1 MITYCISYQRDIKN
15 CNILCSTES
24 WLIDD
29 MINIKLAG
37 FKLFDRIEQRPLVRQ
52 GEAAY
57 AYL

>member
-1 MITYCISYQRDIKN
+1 MITYSISYQRDIKN

-37 FKLFDRIEQRPLVRQ
+37 FKLFEQRPLVRQ